1 MTGEAFAQ
9 AVTEMVQTLY
19 RVSCNQLSVEADRE
33 DAVQETL
40 RRAWEK
46 RASLKNDGYLKTWI
60 IRILLNVCHDIQRER
75 RRMIPT
81 AEFPEPSAPDGTA
94 AADLKACLLRL
105 EERERIPVLLYYVE
119 GYDVGQ
125 VAAMLR
131 IPRGTVKSRLSRG
144 RKQLRRICGEEVFG
158 S

>member
-1 MTGEAFAQ
+1 MTGEAFAK

-19 RVSCNQLSVEADRE
+19 RVSCSQLAVEADRE

-46 RASLKNDGYLKTWI
+46 RASLKNDAYLHTWV

-81 AEFPEPSAPDGTA
+81 ADLPEPSAPDGTA
-94 AADLKACLLRL
+94 AADLKDCLLRL
-105 EERERIPVLLYYVE
+105 DERERIPVLLHYVE
-119 GYDVGQ
+119 GYDVKQ

-131 IPRGTVKSRLSRG
+131 IPQGTVKSRLSRG
-144 RKQLRRICGEEVFG
+144 REQLRSICREEVFG